1 MPVFLGWA
9 VGAVGFT
16 YSATSPMRAITSGD
30 FSVTDFG
37 FTEILALLSKSDKSL
52 RWVGRDIVT
61 TSPDAPALA
70 VLPER

>member
-1 MPVFLGWA
+1 
-9 VGAVGFT
+9 
-16 YSATSPMRAITSGD
+16 MRAITSGD

>member
-1 MPVFLGWA
+1 
-9 VGAVGFT
+9 
-16 YSATSPMRAITSGD
+16 MRTITSGD

-37 FTEILALLSKSDKSL
+37 FTEILALFSKSDKSL
-52 RWVGRDIVT
+52 RWVGSDIVT